1 MAFVKC
7 LILCLATVVSSA
19 PASAIINVTDDV
31 ELEKRKITK
40 KIRLQ
45 IAGGIRRR
53 CRSTAHVAYRATA
66 GGLG

>member
-31 ELEKRKITK
+31 ELEGFVKTQNI
-40 KIRLQ
+40 IRTPLFQ
-45 IAGGIRRR
+45 DVEFVMQRN
-53 CRSTAHVAYRATA
+53 TAT
-66 GGLG
+66 